1 MNTGRAG
8 RGEGAEQYKYST
20 CVWHAQE
27 NKNLSFYLKFKIE
40 TLGSIFTYLVN
51 RFFLRDCLYVDC
63 IIDVY

>member
-27 NKNLSFYLKFKIE
+27 NKNLSFYLNKKGQGHD
-40 TLGSIFTYLVN
+40 LKACCSS
-51 RFFLRDCLYVDC
+51 
-63 IIDVY
+63 